1 MDFEY
6 RIENNEAVI
15 TRCGIFDKNTVEVP
29 EQIGEYQVV
38 GLDERSFSCITTI
51 KKIVLPKTIRRIGD
65 KAFYWCS
72 ALEELEIQSCESI
85 GKNCFSKTKL
95 KNIHIPH
102 NTSYIDVSAFLDIPT
117 LQNITVDDN
126 NEFFST
132 ENGVLYNK
140 DKSILR
146 FCPQGKTNCITINTN
161 CVSVSSYAFYNSSVK
176 QVNFNNKLEM
186 IFTGAFR
193 GCAMENMMLPP
204 HLTYI
209 GDGAFYGVENI
220 TDIFIPSSVTE
231 VGKEAFKFCVN
242 AETVYIGTGVSEL
255 KQRTFEKCFKL
266 KTVNMQ
272 TIEKIGSYCFND
284 CFRMTD
290 IDLSNVKSIGYSA
303 FLRNE
308 SLLEVDLS
316 MCDTVLARAFKRCYN
331 LKSVVLCK
339 KLYEVRSEVFSAC
352 FELENINAEKVMS
365 VGKQSFYGVDSD
377 KLNFGNDTYFEQTY
391 KNKSKVS

>member
-29 EQIGEYQVV
+29 EQIGEYPVV

-161 CVSVSSYAFYNSSVK
+161 CVSISSYAFYNSSVK

-186 IFTGAFR
+186 IFTEAFR

-209 GDGAFYGVENI
+209 GDGAFYGAEKI

-272 TIEKIGSYCFND
+272 TVEKIGSYCFND

>member
-29 EQIGEYQVV
+29 EQIGEYPVV

-146 FCPQGKTNCITINTN
+146 FCPQGKTNCITININ
-161 CVSVSSYAFYNSSVK
+161 CVSISSYAFYNSSVK

-186 IFTGAFR
+186 IFTEAFR

-209 GDGAFYGVENI
+209 GDGAFYGAEKI

-272 TIEKIGSYCFND
+272 TVEKIGSYCFND

>member
-29 EQIGEYQVV
+29 EQIGEYPVV

-51 KKIVLPKTIRRIGD
+51 KKIVLPKTTRRIGD

-186 IFTGAFR
+186 IFTEAFR

-352 FELENINAEKVMS
+352 FELENINAEKIMS

>member
-6 RIENNEAVI
+6 RIENNEALI

-29 EQIGEYQVV
+29 EQIGEYPVV

-51 KKIVLPKTIRRIGD
+51 KKIVLPKTIKIIGD
-65 KAFYWCS
+65 KTFYWCS
-72 ALEELEIQSCESI
+72 ALEELEIQSCEHI

-102 NTSYIDVSAFLDIPT
+102 NTSCIDVSAFLDIPT
-117 LQNITVDDN
+117 LQNITVDDY

-132 ENGVLYNK
+132 EDGVLYNK
-140 DKSILR
+140 DKSVLR
-146 FCPQGKTNCITINTN
+146 FCPQGKTNCITVNTN
-161 CVSVSSYAFYNSSVK
+161 CVSISSYAFYNSSVK

-186 IFTGAFR
+186 IFTEAFR
-193 GCAMENMMLPP
+193 GCAMETMMLPP

-209 GDGAFYGVENI
+209 GDGAFYGAENI

-231 VGKEAFKFCVN
+231 IGKEAFKFCVN

-272 TIEKIGSYCFND
+272 TVEKIGSYCFND

-339 KLYEVRSEVFSAC
+339 KLYEIRSEVFSAC

-377 KLNFGNDTYFEQTY
+377 KLNFGNDTYFEQIY

>member
-161 CVSVSSYAFYNSSVK
+161 CVSISSYAFYNSSVK

-186 IFTGAFR
+186 IFTEAFR

-209 GDGAFYGVENI
+209 GDGAFYGAEKI

>member
-29 EQIGEYQVV
+29 EQIGEYPVV

-186 IFTGAFR
+186 IFTEAFR

-352 FELENINAEKVMS
+352 FELENINAEKIMS

>member
-29 EQIGEYQVV
+29 EQIGEYPVV

-209 GDGAFYGVENI
+209 GDGAFYGAEKI

>member
-29 EQIGEYQVV
+29 EQIGEYPVV

-51 KKIVLPKTIRRIGD
+51 KKIVLPKTIRKIGD

-85 GKNCFSKTKL
+85 GRNCFSKTKL
-95 KNIHIPH
+95 KNIRIPH
-102 NTSYIDVSAFLDIPT
+102 NTSYIDVSAFLDIST
-117 LQNITVDDN
+117 LRNITVDDN

-161 CVSVSSYAFYNSSVK
+161 CVSISSYAFYNSSVK

-186 IFTGAFR
+186 IFTEAFR

-209 GDGAFYGVENI
+209 GGGAFYGAENI

-231 VGKEAFKFCVN
+231 IGKEAFKFCVN
-242 AETVYIGTGVSEL
+242 AETVYIGTGVYEL

-272 TIEKIGSYCFND
+272 TVEKIGSYCFND

-339 KLYEVRSEVFSAC
+339 KLYEIRSEVFSAC

-377 KLNFGNDTYFEQTY
+377 KLNFGNDTYFEQIY

>member
-29 EQIGEYQVV
+29 EQIGEYPVV

-161 CVSVSSYAFYNSSVK
+161 CVSISSYAFYNSSVK

-186 IFTGAFR
+186 IFTEAFR

-209 GDGAFYGVENI
+209 GDGAFYGAEKI

-308 SLLEVDLS
+308 SLLKVDLS

>member
-29 EQIGEYQVV
+29 EQIGEYPVV

-161 CVSVSSYAFYNSSVK
+161 CVSISSYAFYNSSVK

-272 TIEKIGSYCFND
+272 TVEKIGSYCFND

-308 SLLEVDLS
+308 SLLKVDLS

-365 VGKQSFYGVDSD
+365 VGKQTFYGVDSD

>member
-29 EQIGEYQVV
+29 EQIGEYPVV

-161 CVSVSSYAFYNSSVK
+161 CVSISSYAFYNSSVK

>member
-6 RIENNEAVI
+6 RIENNEAII

-29 EQIGEYQVV
+29 EQIGEYPVV

-161 CVSVSSYAFYNSSVK
+161 CVSISSYAFYNSSVK

-186 IFTGAFR
+186 IFTEAFR

-209 GDGAFYGVENI
+209 GDGAFYGAEKI

>member
-6 RIENNEAVI
+6 RIENNEAII

-29 EQIGEYQVV
+29 EQIGEYPVV